1 MPMVSHAPQRDRDTR
16 GHVVA
21 IQVEGTEEAV
31 TWVTGQEDRNLGRGH
46 QGSQREAKEQELEG
60 EGASPKW
67 ATGAALRADS
77 IAWVS

>member
-1 MPMVSHAPQRDRDTR
+1 MPMVSHTPQRDRDTR

-31 TWVTGQEDRNLGRGH
+31 TWVTGQENRNLGRGH
-46 QGSQREAKEQELEG
+46 QREAKEQELEG

-67 ATGAALRADS
+67 GTGAALRADS